1 MNHTVD
7 KEAALDAVIFE
18 LKAKAE
24 QAGLGYNQPTDCH
37 FPPEPA
43 PPEFSDESLAM
54 DFADRHKDELRY
66 VAAWNK
72 WLKYSGGVWRF
83 DDTLNVFDLAR
94 RVCREAA
101 ARCRI
106 PRTAGALA
114 SSKTVAAIVS
124 LARADRR
131 IAATTDQWD
140 TDPWLLNTPGGAVDL
155 RTGNM
160 RPHQSNDYC
169 TKMTAVAPGGE
180 CPQWL
185 DFLNRITNDDSE
197 LVAFHRRVFGY
208 GLTGITRE
216 HAMFFHYGTGANG
229 KSTLI
234 GTATHV
240 LGDYA
245 GVAAAETFT
254 ASGLERHPTEIAGL
268 RGLRLVTAI
277 ETEEGKRWAES
288 KIKTLTG
295 GDAISARFMRQD
307 FFTFTPQFKLI
318 VAGNHKPQL
327 RNVDAAIQRR
337 LHLVPFSAYIE
348 PDQRDHRLSEKLK
361 AESPGILAWMIEGCR
376 EWQQIGLASPACVTG
391 ATAEYFETEDSLAR
405 WLADCCDIDPQ
416 GRAESGELFASW
428 KMWAETVGEWV
439 SNQKVFGQRL
449 QDRGFT
455 PHRGQAGRRG
465 YIGLALKCDDN
476 AGQWWSR

>member
-18 LKAKAE
+18 LKAKAGRAE
-24 QAGLGYNQPTDCH
+24 SGDNLPTDCNL
-37 FPPEPA
+37 PSEPA

-155 RTGNM
+155 RTGIM
-160 RPHQSNDYC
+160 RPHRSSDYC
-169 TKMTAVAPGGE
+169 TKMSAVEPGGE
-180 CPQWL
+180 CPLWL
-185 DFLNRITNDDSE
+185 EFLNRITNDDSE
-197 LVAFHRRVFGY
+197 LAAFHRRVFGY

-229 KSTLI
+229 KSTLL

-240 LGDYA
+240 LGEYA

-361 AESPGILAWMIEGCR
+361 AESPGILAWMIEGCL
-376 EWQQIGLASPACVTG
+376 EWQQIGLAPPACVTG

-405 WLADCCDIDPQ
+405 WLADCCETGPQ
-416 GRAESGELFASW
+416 CRAEAGELFANW
-428 KMWAETVGEWV
+428 KAWADAAGEWAG
-439 SNQKVFGQRL
+439 SQKMFGQKI

-455 PHRGQAGRRG
+455 QHRGRAGRG
-465 YIGLALKCDDN
+465 YIGLALKQEDN
-476 AGQWWSR
+476 SAQWWAR